1 MFADSRSWTPCS
13 STLSWGHGRPTSF
26 DHQERS
32 PGASGRGSGR
42 QLLLSSPASEQ
53 FEVEPD
59 LRSSTSSDIEDRARP
74 PTPERFKR
82 YSLNQPIFF
91 TRNRNWRRWR
101 WMSLT
106 SPESTS
112 TTRST
117 FRPSTNE
124 NWRKS
129 GAVTTRKTEERKKKK
144 PNKCFSVSR
153 NVLFHLFLFSPILPS
168 IKKNRN

>member
-1 MFADSRSWTPCS
+1 MFDYSGGWSSPS

-82 YSLNQPIFF
+82 YSLKR
-91 TRNRNWRRWR
+91 T
-101 WMSLT
+101 
-106 SPESTS
+106 STS
-112 TTRST
+112 RSSLQGSET
-117 FRPSTNE
+117 GGVRGGGVQPHQNLHQRPEVASGPV
-124 NWRKS
+124 RKRI
-129 GAVTTRKTEERKKKK
+129 GGNPAPLQLVRQKKEKRKKNKT
-144 PNKCFSVSR
+144 NKCV
-153 NVLFHLFLFSPILPS
+153 IC
-168 IKKNRN
+168 II